1 MESWRL
7 ILDPDL
13 EGPENMARDEAIL
26 RAADSGSKLP
36 ALPTLR
42 VYGWASPT
50 ISIGFVQ
57 NPSHLLGHG
66 LPVVRRVTG
75 GRAVLHDNELTYSI
89 VVPSSNPLF
98 LEGITGAYSAI
109 SACILKALKDIGIT
123 ASFSRGT
130 PKGRSPQKDGC
141 FFSASRYE
149 ILVEGKKLVG
159 SSQRRFR
166 NAFLQH
172 GSILFG
178 VNAGLNAR
186 LFGKGVVDR
195 MSWIG
200 AHSKAGRGDFRGML
214 VRRVSE
220 GLGASFSP
228 SGLTEQE
235 LYLRDSLMKA
245 KYSSPLW
252 NHSCAR
258 RFQDIVRTV
267 PSNGERPEEE

>member
-7 ILDPDL
+7 IIDPDL

-26 RAADSGSKLP
+26 RAADSDSKLP

-42 VYGWASPT
+42 VYGWAKPT
-50 ISIGFVQ
+50 ISIGFAQ
-57 NPSHLLGHG
+57 DPSHLLGHG
-66 LPVVRRVTG
+66 LPIVRRVTG

-109 SACILKALKDIGIT
+109 SACILRALNDIGIT

-130 PKGRSPQKDGC
+130 PKGRSLRKDGC

-149 ILVEGKKLVG
+149 VLVGGKKLVG
-159 SSQRRFR
+159 SSQRRFK

-186 LFGKGVVDR
+186 LFGNGMVDR

-200 AHSKAGRGDFRGML
+200 AHSKAGRDDLRRAL

-228 SGLTEQE
+228 AGLSEQE
-235 LYLRDSLMKA
+235 LYLRDGLLKA

-252 NHSCAR
+252 NHTSAR
-258 RFQDIVRTV
+258 RFQDSVLAV
-267 PSNGERPEEE
+267 PFKEERAGEE